1 VETRGR
7 RRNPLDAPRSSGGTA
22 GIARSDSAT
31 HDQAGINSLQRRR
44 PQYPI
49 RTTPLSLPFT
59 VPLLSHS
66 ADDWNSS

>member
-1 VETRGR
+1 M
-7 RRNPLDAPRSSGGTA
+7 LQLTA
-22 GIARSDSAT
+22 C
-31 HDQAGINSLQRRR
+31 QRRR

-66 ADDWNSS
+66 TVDWNSS